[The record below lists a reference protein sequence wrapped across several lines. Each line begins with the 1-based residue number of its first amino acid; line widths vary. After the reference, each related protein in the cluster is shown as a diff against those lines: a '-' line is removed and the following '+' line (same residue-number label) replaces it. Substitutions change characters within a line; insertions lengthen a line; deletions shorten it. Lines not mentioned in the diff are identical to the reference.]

1 MPIKTLAQALRDV
14 RSRPSGSAIL
24 IALVILLAIMLLT
37 GAALDYGMAWQA
49 RRKLDVAAQSAAAAA
64 VAQSRALRA
73 ILPDV
78 PLDDMMEKGRGRAD
92 MVFNAQKPNVQNVR
106 TNFRLDR
113 TSERS
118 TYLAS
123 MEYEAQLPS
132 VFMRLVGI
140 RDLSLRGRATALWVA
155 RDALLDD
162 DFNDYEAEVRAA
174 GTKAFAPLNG
184 WVSGLRLR
192 PGGSPIMQLSAA
204 DRYPGAPPPPGVAVA
219 LELDTGIDSGFIAK
233 KFSAD
238 PGLHQVRYWYRDQA
252 RNEMV
257 APAWLCGAREEDVL
271 WMTSRDRSLAGNT
284 NRMSV
289 HLLLDEGGKPPS
301 NDLVFHSG
309 NRIEACY
316 SSGGRWI
323 ERVIKVDI
331 ATRGDYWIAFRPE
344 GRLDSIGP
352 LIANILVCREPCS
365 RDNGEPRAMA
375 NNFPW
380 RADELLFEDR
390 FTSTGE
396 NPIANSPPSGPSGFD
411 LLQPGWTVWPQN
423 QVDYV
428 PGKNGVPGY
437 VELDVRTPSGSFENR
452 AMARAFMLV
461 PGFYQLRYQFSTG
474 TSQISA
480 PACNYFSVEGA
491 LQRVPRQRG
500 ADTRRIS
507 VHVDL
512 DLASLHPE
520 LASRS
525 AEEKASWYGPDRMP
539 ERDGR
544 LDRLVRLP
552 SLANAIDF
560 CIDTPAG
567 GPISREIMFKVDRA
581 GLYWVTFVGG
591 GAADGDGG
599 RISAVQLFAK
609 GVTPGPGALPRV
621 LRGFDRNDPVNPPL
635 GAWVAVP
642 ASAAAKA
649 PYKVQV
655 Q

>member
-1 MPIKTLAQALRDV
+1 MPLKSLAEAVQEMRA
-14 RSRPSGSAIL
+14 RSSGSAIMVVL
-24 IALVILLAIMLLT
+24 MILLPIMVLT

-78 PLDDMMEKGRGRAD
+78 PVEDMMEKGRSRAD
-92 MVFNAQKPNVQNVR
+92 MVFNAQKANVQNVR
-106 TNFRLDR
+106 TNFRLER

-132 VFMRLVGI
+132 VFMRLIGI
-140 RDLSLRGRATALWVA
+140 REISLQGRATALWVA

-192 PGGSPIMQLSAA
+192 AGGSPIMQLSAA
-204 DRYPGAPPPPGVAVA
+204 DKYPGAPPPPGVAVA
-219 LELDTGIDSGFIAK
+219 LELDTGVDSGFIAK

-238 PGLHQVRYWYRDQA
+238 PGMHQVRYWYRDQA

-257 APAWLCGAREEDVL
+257 APAWLCGAREEDVM
-271 WMTSRDRSLAGNT
+271 WMQSRDRSLAGNT

-289 HLLLDEGGKPPS
+289 HLVLDGGGKPPS
-301 NDLVFHSG
+301 NDLGFHAG
-309 NRIEACY
+309 NRIDACY

-331 ATRGDYWIAFRPE
+331 ATRGDYWLAFRPE
-344 GRLDSIGP
+344 GKLDSIGP
-352 LIANILVCREPCS
+352 LISNILVCREPCA
-365 RDNGEPRAMA
+365 RDNGEPRSMVS
-375 NNFPW
+375 NFPW
-380 RADELLFEDR
+380 RTDELLFEDR
-390 FTSTGE
+390 FTSTSE
-396 NPIANSPPSGPSGFD
+396 NPIANSPPSGPSGWD
-411 LLQPGWTVWPQN
+411 LLPPGWTVWPQN
-423 QVDYV
+423 QVVYV
-428 PGKNGVPGY
+428 PGKNGASGY
-437 VELDVRTPSGSFENR
+437 VELDVLTSSGSFENR
-452 AMARAFMLV
+452 AMGRPFMLV

-474 TSQISA
+474 ANQITA

-507 VHVDL
+507 VHIDF
-512 DLASLHPE
+512 DFASLHPE
-520 LASRS
+520 LNGRS
-525 AEEKASWYGPDRMP
+525 AEERASWHTPDRMP
-539 ERDGR
+539 ERDGK
-544 LDRLVRLP
+544 LDRLARLP

-560 CIDTPAG
+560 CIDTPS
-567 GPISREIMFKVDRA
+567 GPAISREIMFKVDRP

-599 RISAVQLFAK
+599 RISAVQLIAK
-609 GVTPGPGALPRV
+609 GTSPGGGSLPRLV
-621 LRGFDRNDPVNPPL
+621 RGFDRNDPINPPT
-635 GAWVAVP
+635 GSWVAVP
-642 ASAAAKA
+642 SSAGGKA
-649 PYKVQV
+649 PYKVQL
-655 Q
+655 